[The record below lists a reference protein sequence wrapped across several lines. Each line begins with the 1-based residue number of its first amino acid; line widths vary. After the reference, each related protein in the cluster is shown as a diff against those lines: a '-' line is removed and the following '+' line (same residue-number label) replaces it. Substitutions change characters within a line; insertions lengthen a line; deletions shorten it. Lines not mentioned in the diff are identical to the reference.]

1 MGKSF
6 RFSLS
11 AEPRQLDPQVAE
23 DAASVAV
30 VSALFEGLTRLDE
43 KGKAVAA
50 AAEWTVSEDG
60 LTYTF
65 RLRPSKW
72 SNGDPVTADD
82 FVFGMQRTV
91 SPATGS
97 GLASR
102 LSGIQGAAA
111 VMAGELPPEELG
123 VRAVD
128 ASTLAV
134 TLTEPDESFP
144 EKVAG
149 TPFFPC
155 HRRFF
160 EETGGRYGLET
171 KYLVTNGPFTLSNWS
186 HGESLRLTKAEGYH
200 DQGDVYPA
208 VVRYIIGEPEDPLA
222 ALKAGTLD
230 AAELSPEQ
238 AKEAADAGMRVVE
251 LEDTIQMLWL
261 NNGVSA
267 LSSAKVRTA
276 LRDALEWDAVMKQ
289 AKSAVHVPAEGYI
302 APDAVVGSGE
312 KYRTGD
318 NARVFSTDRAAAAQA
333 LADGLAEKALT
344 AMPRLTVLCAD
355 DAYSQRVSLYV
366 IQSWQKN
373 LDIYAELEPLSPSQ
387 LTARVSVGNYQAA
400 ICPST
405 APGLTAM
412 DALGMYVS
420 HASKG
425 NWARFGDAG
434 YDALYAELQAG
445 AAGREEL
452 DRLEE
457 KLVELCPSI
466 PLTFQRRSIGIP
478 AAVSGLII
486 RPFGGGAY
494 GAPVDFRRAGKVEG

>member
-1 MGKSF
+1 MAAVSLCRRGAAWLLALLLLLSLAGCQKDTPMGKSF

-65 RLRPSKW
+65 RLRPSEW

-82 FVFGMQRTV
+82 FVFGMQRTG

-128 ASTLAV
+128 ASTLVV

-160 EETGGRYGLET
+160 DETGGR
-171 KYLVTNGPFTLSNWS
+171 
-186 HGESLRLTKAEGYH
+186 
-200 DQGDVYPA
+200 
-208 VVRYIIGEPEDPLA
+208 
-222 ALKAGTLD
+222 
-230 AAELSPEQ
+230 
-238 AKEAADAGMRVVE
+238 
-251 LEDTIQMLWL
+251 
-261 NNGVSA
+261 
-267 LSSAKVRTA
+267 
-276 LRDALEWDAVMKQ
+276 
-289 AKSAVHVPAEGYI
+289 
-302 APDAVVGSGE
+302 
-312 KYRTGD
+312 
-318 NARVFSTDRAAAAQA
+318 
-333 LADGLAEKALT
+333 
-344 AMPRLTVLCAD
+344 
-355 DAYSQRVSLYV
+355 
-366 IQSWQKN
+366 
-373 LDIYAELEPLSPSQ
+373 
-387 LTARVSVGNYQAA
+387 
-400 ICPST
+400 
-405 APGLTAM
+405 
-412 DALGMYVS
+412 
-420 HASKG
+420 
-425 NWARFGDAG
+425 
-434 YDALYAELQAG
+434 
-445 AAGREEL
+445 
-452 DRLEE
+452 
-457 KLVELCPSI
+457 
-466 PLTFQRRSIGIP
+466 
-478 AAVSGLII
+478 
-486 RPFGGGAY
+486 
-494 GAPVDFRRAGKVEG
+494 

>member
-208 VVRYIIGEPEDPLA
+208 VVRYIIGEPENPLA

-230 AAELSPEQ
+230 AAELSPT
-238 AKEAADAGMRVVE
+238 RVCG
-251 LEDTIQMLWL
+251 WW
-261 NNGVSA
+261 SW
-267 LSSAKVRTA
+267 RTPS
-276 LRDALEWDAVMKQ
+276 KC
-289 AKSAVHVPAEGYI
+289 
-302 APDAVVGSGE
+302 SG
-312 KYRTGD
+312 
-318 NARVFSTDRAAAAQA
+318 
-333 LADGLAEKALT
+333 
-344 AMPRLTVLCAD
+344 
-355 DAYSQRVSLYV
+355 
-366 IQSWQKN
+366 
-373 LDIYAELEPLSPSQ
+373 
-387 LTARVSVGNYQAA
+387 
-400 ICPST
+400 
-405 APGLTAM
+405 
-412 DALGMYVS
+412 
-420 HASKG
+420 
-425 NWARFGDAG
+425 
-434 YDALYAELQAG
+434 
-445 AAGREEL
+445 
-452 DRLEE
+452 
-457 KLVELCPSI
+457 
-466 PLTFQRRSIGIP
+466 
-478 AAVSGLII
+478 
-486 RPFGGGAY
+486 
-494 GAPVDFRRAGKVEG
+494 